1 MKIRQSSLL
10 RALQG
15 VATATKTGE
24 SEVES
29 IKRWISSASVA
40 GDSDGEGGVKGLSF
54 DEWQRSLEVGLLD
67 EGEELQQLASLTL
80 AIAFLKETCRQDRP
94 AHADKLSRCWDLVHG
109 ALTCKA
115 LTRDLFTASRSAQ
128 GFLAVPLCSL
138 LEDGNIDELF
148 RLHVWLPDGMR
159 GNAEFALHSHQPFA
173 QSWILA
179 GEGKDH
185 SYRVEPVGEAEQ
197 ATHAE
202 YALAWNDAN
211 SKSHS
216 AVYKTHQAYSIVQ
229 NTGRLV
235 RATETAEAVHT
246 RNSSYTIPAK
256 SFHRTEVAPD
266 VLHATLFFFDSHRGF
281 FKDAGVLGSKNGNSF
296 AQLRDP
302 AGITPFALAEKVEAV
317 RSWEFHM
324 NEGRQHAQRTEWEHA
339 LRSFN
344 NAIELCKSDK
354 SFPNASRYRYLVL
367 GELGN
372 TNRRF
377 GRYETAKNIL
387 ESSITEMKPSMQRVE
402 FSGELGVTYRHMDR
416 LEDAKRAFEMQ
427 YNTAR
432 GLGLEQEMC
441 RAIGNLGM
449 VNYQL
454 SHQCKDDGLLD
465 LAIKQL
471 AERVKSARRLKGEIE
486 KRSGPNVR
494 ITHLDMLNT
503 WETIG
508 LARLSI
514 CHYARGN
521 VQEAVRSALAS
532 LQMTENSPDTTVRAI
547 SRFFYG
553 RALLLE
559 GRRKE
564 ALGLFNTPGTCTPA
578 IAFAKE
584 PSEEHRGYLRELVG
598 VGADMEIVDEHGY
611 TALDHA
617 VFNGDTETEAVVL
630 DGLGK
635 KGAANIAQRQAEAR
649 LRKGYREL
657 FQEHMRPTLLGG
669 GGDKVRD
676 VRRVYANALAT
687 DGEKGKMFD
696 VFKFMRWEDFRKF
709 GRLPRSSDGLAR
721 ELLSRPAETVEAGA
735 EFVIFFSYR
744 WINKEPGAKSP
755 DDGAHTQYRRMQT
768 AVEQFLCLYPTV
780 DPNKLGIWMDF
791 ACVDQDEP
799 SAGVS
804 ALPMIIA
811 QCDAMISLVD
821 DQYFDRG
828 WCAVEVMMA
837 QTLRNAY
844 GISWLEHVHQDEHE
858 YGSGWRLGEAENRKI
873 VMKDKL
879 LTYEEDRS
887 KVLFLER
894 QSKLLG

>member
-29 IKRWISSASVA
+29 IKRWISSASTA
-40 GDSDGEGGVKGLSF
+40 EDSDGEGGVKGLSF

-67 EGEELQQLASLTL
+67 EGEDLQQLASLTL
-80 AIAFLKETCRQDRP
+80 AIAFLRETCRQDRP
-94 AHADKLSRCWDLVHG
+94 AHVDKLSRCWDLVHG

-148 RLHVWLPDGMR
+148 RLHAWLPDGMR

-185 SYRVEPVGEAEQ
+185 SYQVEPVGEAEQ

-216 AVYKTHQAYSIVQ
+216 AAYKTHQAYSIVQ

-235 RATETAEAVHT
+235 RATEMAEAVHT

-266 VLHATLFFFDSHRGF
+266 VLHATLFFFHSHRGF
-281 FKDAGVLGSKNGNSF
+281 FKDAGVLGPKNGNSF

-302 AGITPFALAEKVEAV
+302 VGITPFALAEKVEAV

-367 GELGN
+367 DELGN

-387 ESSITEMKPSMQRVE
+387 ESSITEMEPSMQRVE

-427 YNTAR
+427 YDTAR

-449 VNYQL
+449 
-454 SHQCKDDGLLD
+454 
-465 LAIKQL
+465 
-471 AERVKSARRLKGEIE
+471 
-486 KRSGPNVR
+486 
-494 ITHLDMLNT
+494 
-503 WETIG
+503 
-508 LARLSI
+508 
-514 CHYARGN
+514 
-521 VQEAVRSALAS
+521 
-532 LQMTENSPDTTVRAI
+532 MTENSPDTTVRAI

-564 ALGLFNTPGTCTPA
+564 ALGLFNNPGTCTSA

-669 GGDKVRD
+669 GGGKVRH
-676 VRRVYANALAT
+676 VRRVYADALAT

-696 VFKFMRWEDFRKF
+696 VFKFMRWEDFKKF
-709 GRLPRSSDGLAR
+709 GRLPRSSDGLAQ
-721 ELLSRPAETVEAGA
+721 ELLARPAETVETGA

-744 WINKEPGAKSP
+744 WMNKEPGAKSP

-780 DPNKLGIWMDF
+780 DPNKLGLWMDF

-804 ALPMIIA
+804 ALPMIVA

-821 DQYFDRG
+821 DQYFGRG
-828 WCAVEVMMA
+828 WCCVEVMMA

-858 YGSGWRLGEAENRKI
+858 YGSGWRLGEAENREI

-894 QSKLLG
+894 QSKLWG

>member
-10 RALQG
+10 RALKG

-29 IKRWISSASVA
+29 IKRWISSASTA
-40 GDSDGEGGVKGLSF
+40 GDPDGEGGVKGLSF
-54 DEWQRSLEVGLLD
+54 DEWQRSLEVGLQD
-67 EGEELQQLASLTL
+67 EGEDLQQLASLTL
-80 AIAFLKETCRQDRP
+80 AIAFLRETCRQDRP

-128 GFLAVPLCSL
+128 GSLAVPLCSL

-148 RLHVWLPDGMR
+148 RLL
-159 GNAEFALHSHQPFA
+159 PFA

-179 GEGKDH
+179 GEGKDLL
-185 SYRVEPVGEAEQ
+185 YRVEPVGEAEQ
-197 ATHAE
+197 ATHVE

-216 AVYKTHQAYSIVQ
+216 AAYKTHQAYSIVQ

-256 SFHRTEVAPD
+256 SFHRTEVGPD
-266 VLHATLFFFDSHRGF
+266 VLHATLLFFDSHRGF
-281 FKDAGVLGSKNGNSF
+281 FKDAGVLGPKNGNSF

-324 NEGRQHAQRTEWEHA
+324 NEGRQHAQRIEWEHA

-354 SFPNASRYRYLVL
+354 SFPNARRYRYLVL
-367 GELGN
+367 SELGN

-387 ESSITEMKPSMQRVE
+387 ESSTTEMEPSMQRVE
-402 FSGELGVTYRHMDR
+402 FSGELGVMYRHMDR

-427 YNTAR
+427 YDTAR

-486 KRSGPNVR
+486 KRSGPN
-494 ITHLDMLNT
+494 H
-503 WETIG
+503 G
-508 LARLSI
+508 S
-514 CHYARGN
+514 
-521 VQEAVRSALAS
+521 RSV
-532 LQMTENSPDTTVRAI
+532 T
-547 SRFFYG
+547 
-553 RALLLE
+553 
-559 GRRKE
+559 
-564 ALGLFNTPGTCTPA
+564 TPGET
-578 IAFAKE
+578 
-584 PSEEHRGYLRELVG
+584 SEEHRGYLRELVG
-598 VGADMEIVDEHGY
+598 VGADMEIVDEHGH
-611 TALDHA
+611 TALDHV

-630 DGLGK
+630 NGLGK
-635 KGAANIAQRQAEAR
+635 KGATNIAQRQAEAR

-676 VRRVYANALAT
+676 VRRVYADALAT

-721 ELLSRPAETVEAGA
+721 ELLSRPAETVETGA

-780 DPNKLGIWMDF
+780 DPNKLGVWTDF

-799 SAGVS
+799 SAGIS

-828 WCAVEVMMA
+828 WCSVEVMMA

-858 YGSGWRLGEAENRKI
+858 YGSGWRLGEAENREI

>member
-24 SEVES
+24 SKVQS
-29 IKRWISSASVA
+29 IKRWISSASTA

-67 EGEELQQLASLTL
+67 EGEDLQQLASLTL
-80 AIAFLKETCRQDRP
+80 AIAFLRETCRQDRP

-115 LTRDLFTASRSAQ
+115 LNRDLFTASRSAQ

-216 AVYKTHQAYSIVQ
+216 AAYKTHQAYSIVQ

-281 FKDAGVLGSKNGNSF
+281 FKDAGVLGPKNGNSF

-432 GLGLEQEMC
+432 GLGLEQSH
-441 RAIGNLGM
+441 RKLG
-449 VNYQL
+449 
-454 SHQCKDDGLLD
+454 H
-465 LAIKQL
+465 
-471 AERVKSARRLKGEIE
+471 
-486 KRSGPNVR
+486 
-494 ITHLDMLNT
+494 
-503 WETIG
+503 
-508 LARLSI
+508 ARLSI

-584 PSEEHRGYLRELVG
+584 PSKEHRGYLRELVG

-635 KGAANIAQRQAEAR
+635 TGAANIAQRQAEAR

-755 DDGAHTQYRRMQT
+755 DDAVHTQYRRMQT
-768 AVEQFLCLYPTV
+768 AVEQFLCLYPMV

-858 YGSGWRLGEAENRKI
+858 YGSGWRLGEAEDRKI